1 MQNTERKECV
11 MSLMAEPGLLLFLA
25 GSILLLGVPGLAR
38 SRSAVAPGIARPAPG
53 QRRASR

>member
-1 MQNTERKECV
+1 
-11 MSLMAEPGLLLFLA
+11 MSLLAEPGLLLFLT